1 MSNSLLSPF
10 KKERREQFALG
21 KEQIAISFF
30 CSEKNE
36 QCARKTKEQIP
47 NPDFL
52 LFPMHLVDESHH
64 VGVRPAR
71 LVEVIGLLQHLR
83 QLLTPDIPGQ
93 NIMYILR

>member
-1 MSNSLLSPF
+1 
-10 KKERREQFALG
+10 
-21 KEQIAISFF
+21 
-30 CSEKNE
+30 
-36 QCARKTKEQIP
+36 
-47 NPDFL
+47 
-52 LFPMHLVDESHH
+52 MHLVDESHH